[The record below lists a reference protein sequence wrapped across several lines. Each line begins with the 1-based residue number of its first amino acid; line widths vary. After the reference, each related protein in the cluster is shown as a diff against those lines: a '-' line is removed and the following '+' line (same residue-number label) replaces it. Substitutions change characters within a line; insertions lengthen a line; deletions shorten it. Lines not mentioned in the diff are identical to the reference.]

1 MLKAV
6 LFDLGDTLLDFEP
19 MDTRALFRR
28 SARLTHN
35 ELSARGVAMPAFE
48 RYARGYYRAV
58 KWAYLWAKLS
68 RREFNSLDLL
78 RVFHRRMGLPEDDE
92 LLRELSWLW
101 YAPVLPHTRVE
112 EGLRPALQIMRE
124 AGLRL
129 GVISNTFVPG
139 FVHDRH
145 LEMAGLLEFFPVRVY
160 SSAVRYRK
168 PDRRIFDAAMSR
180 LNVLPSEA
188 LFVGDL
194 VKTDIVGARRA
205 GMKTALKHPFSNLR
219 PHRIADHVVR
229 KIADLLEVFPEL
241 NGPAIPIDP
250 ARPVPALHT

>member
-1 MLKAV
+1 MLKAI

-28 SARLTHN
+28 ASQLTYDD
-35 ELSARGVAMPAFE
+35 LAARGISTPPFD
-48 RYARGYYRAV
+48 RYTRVYYRAV

-68 RREFNSLDLL
+68 RKEFNSLDLL
-78 RVFHRRMGLPEDDE
+78 RKFHRRMGLPETDD

-101 YAPVLPHTRVE
+101 YQPVMQHTRVE
-112 EGLRPALQIMRE
+112 EDLRPTLTAMRD

-145 LEMAGLLEFFPVRVY
+145 LELTGLLEFFPVRVY
-160 SSAVRYRK
+160 SSAVGYRK
-168 PDRRIFDAAMSR
+168 PDRRIFEAALTHLDVPASQT
-180 LNVLPSEA
+180 

-194 VKTDIVGARRA
+194 VKTDIIGARRA
-205 GMKTALKHPFSNLR
+205 GMKTALKQPFANLR
-219 PHRIADHVVR
+219 PHRLADYVVR
-229 KIADLLEVFPEL
+229 KIADLIEL
-241 NGPAIPIDP
+241 L
-250 ARPVPALHT
+250 PALNTSTQSSVVAT